1 MQRPAFLDDIAP
13 ETWRFSIL
21 MVFFWAGIV
30 TLEAFLVP
38 YLVSIGLGS
47 GAAGLVMSSVFFA
60 SIVTAPLWAAVCD
73 ATDRHRRVIL
83 AALGMSLVA
92 VLLIPLAAPVLVP
105 VLLLGL
111 LYSATGNS
119 MPAILDSWI
128 MRRRLEEPG
137 LEYGIARGF
146 GAAGF
151 ALGGVLLGQLSDV
164 FGPWILFPMY
174 TLFTLIAMVMILRLP
189 AGGHPAH
196 RAAPASA
203 ESAGSPD
210 PSGAADSADAP
221 VAPFDSPSSL
231 PEPEDLASDHP
242 SPVHAEADRPVSSGR
257 LRLTG
262 EVIKAVFSSVPY
274 LVFLVISLLIFI
286 QLRAALTFLP
296 LLIYDTGGSNIHVGL
311 AQTLSAGSEVPFM
324 FAAAF
329 LLRRFK
335 PRGMLLFAMGV
346 FIFRIGLMG
355 WIYSPVGLVALQLMH
370 GLSFGLFL
378 PVSVH
383 FIDRIAPQKYSSIFQ
398 TLAPSIYFGLGSVIG
413 SSLGGAIIEQM
424 GLRSMYQMLWIP
436 VTAAAGMFAL
446 YLFLQPTDEE

>member
-1 MQRPAFLDDIAP
+1 MRRPTFLEDIAP
-13 ETWRFSIL
+13 ETWRFSTL

-38 YLVSIGLGS
+38 YLISIGLGS

-60 SIVTAPLWAAVCD
+60 GIVTAPLWAAVCD
-73 ATDRHRRVIL
+73 ATDRHRRVVLI
-83 AALGMSLVA
+83 ALGISLVA
-92 VLLIPLAAPVLVP
+92 VLLIPLVAPVLVP

-111 LYSATGNS
+111 VYSATGNS

-128 MRRRLEEPG
+128 MRRRIEEPD

-151 ALGGVLLGQLSDV
+151 ALGGILLGRLSDV
-164 FGPWILFPMY
+164 FGPWVLFPMY
-174 TLFTLIAMVMILRLP
+174 ALFILISIVMILRLP
-189 AGGHPAH
+189 AGGN
-196 RAAPASA
+196 RMAPATPGA
-203 ESAGSPD
+203 PAATDAPAA
-210 PSGAADSADAP
+210 SGAPATPRAP
-221 VAPFDSPSSL
+221 VY
-231 PEPEDLASDHP
+231 
-242 SPVHAEADRPVSSGR
+242 AEVDRPVSSGR
-257 LRLTG
+257 IRLTAD
-262 EVIKAVFSSVPY
+262 VVRAIFSSGPY
-274 LVFLVISLLIFI
+274 LVFLAIALLIFI

-296 LLIYDTGGSNIHVGL
+296 LLIYETGGTNIHVGL

-335 PRGMLLFAMGV
+335 PRAMLLFAMGI

-355 WIYSPVGLVALQLMH
+355 WVYSPVGLVALQLMH
-370 GLSFGLFL
+370 GLSFGVFL

-383 FIDRIAPQKYSSIFQ
+383 FIDRIAPRKYSSIFQ

-413 SSLGGAIIEQM
+413 SSLGGTIIEHM
-424 GLRSMYQMLWIP
+424 GLRTMYQMLWIP
-436 VTAAAGMFAL
+436 VTAAAALFAL
-446 YLFLQPTDEE
+446 YLLLQPTRKA